1 MDEVIRFIEKY
12 ARLMHED
19 YLKSHESIVVKKR
32 SELYSRL
39 FKVAPIPSVK
49 QEKPVVFVD
58 AGRLDLET
66 DVSAL
71 TVVNLGALVRRV
83 DGELVTLNEY
93 LGDPGV
99 EAIETLVVYSTIQ
112 WDGLSHVYRV
122 LIEPVAAGSLLF
134 ENRDPVSVS
143 RDISDAVNNEVK
155 ASHIQVRKAPRVL
168 KRVHSYIVGL
178 AEVAYLARILSH
190 MPEGIG
196 VVDGSLL
203 RWFTRGELARG
214 GYRIL
219 SAVSG
224 LNDPRLRET
233 LTSIIGVSK
242 TSKFTNVARAYNL
255 FTGYAGSMDSSRGL
269 YGYVDSESAE
279 RARGIL
285 DEIARLGVDLARE
298 AAGVFN
304 RKVFKEGNIW
314 VFRIPVTGDMEW
326 VLHADYYVEGPV
338 ATVEGD
344 GKVYV
349 NEDLA
354 GRLSERIHR
363 TIREVFAKRS
373 SLQGHPPYGL
383 MEVDVN
389 VRIDKAKSENLRQLL
404 LAGLKEATGRGNH
417 PLIQAL
423 ETTLRMRY
431 GYG

>member
-58 AGRLDLET
+58 GGRLDLET

-168 KRVHSYIVGL
+168 KRVHSYIVEL

-224 LNDPRLRET
+224 LNDPGLRET

-255 FTGYAGSMDSSRGL
+255 FTGYAGSVDSPRGL

-304 RKVFKEGNIW
+304 RKVFREGNIW